1 MAQFP
6 GVKPVIK
13 NGKTYYRARYTDP
26 LTGKQQDLGA
36 KTAKAASERR
46 NKVLAQIATGSYVPP
61 SKMHLSDYMKGWL
74 ERKKPEIEHG
84 TWVSYDSINR
94 LYITPQ
100 LGRVY
105 MSNICRA
112 TFQNFIDN
120 LGKKGSAGKGKP
132 LSASYIH
139 NIAGT
144 LSAAMTD
151 AFRDELIPK
160 NYAEKLRLPKIIR
173 KKPVAMQDDARK
185 AFETAIA
192 DSPYKVIFTLMLEAG
207 LRVSEALGL
216 KWDNVDF
223 DTGHLTIDGQLERK
237 RGKESVRQRKEETK
251 SHRTRTTFIPP
262 YVLVMLKHEATR
274 QKENRLQAGKLWQ
287 NGANLIFTRPDGT
300 PIPHTT
306 VENAY
311 RKIRQQIGHPE
322 FVTHTLRKT
331 HITNEI
337 RAGASAE
344 VVADSVGHSNPEV
357 TRRFYIDASAYD
369 DTKQASAQRR
379 QAEYEKRQKSSS

>member
-1 MAQFP
+1 MAQYP
-6 GVKPVIK
+6 GVKPFKK
-13 NGKTYYRARYTDP
+13 NGATYYRARFTDP
-26 LTGKQQDLGA
+26 LTGKQREVCA
-36 KTAKAASERR
+36 KTAEEAHKR
-46 NKVLAQIATGSYVPP
+46 KMDILAQITTGCYVPP
-61 SKMHLSDYMKGWL
+61 SKMRMSDYMKDWL

-105 MSNICRA
+105 MSKIRRA
-112 TFQNFIDN
+112 TFQNFIDD
-120 LGKKGSAGKGKP
+120 LTKKGSAGKGKS

-151 AFRDELIPK
+151 AFRDELIAK
-160 NYAEKLRLPKIIR
+160 NFAEKLRLPKITHE
-173 KKPVAMQDDARK
+173 KPVAMQDDARK
-185 AFETAIA
+185 AFENAIA
-192 DSPYKVIFTLMLEAG
+192 DSPYKIIFTIMLEAG

-251 SHRTRTTFIPP
+251 SHRTRTTFIPL
-262 YVLVMLKHEATR
+262 YVMSMLRQEATR

-287 NGANLIFTRPDGT
+287 NDAGLIFTRPDGS

-311 RKIRQQIGHPE
+311 RKIRKQIGHPE

-344 VVADSVGHSNPEV
+344 AVADSVGHSNPEV
-357 TRRFYIDASAYD
+357 TRRFYIDTSAYD
-369 DTKQASAQRR
+369 DTKQAAAQRR